1 MKKNYQKG
9 FTLIELMIV
18 IAILGILAAIA
29 IPAYQDY
36 SIRAKI
42 SEALVAAAPFK
53 VAIGTYYETKSIF
66 PVNRT
71 QSGQGDIVTDYIS
84 GVTITTAGAVSI
96 DINENETGVSSQTSD
111 EMFLILE
118 PVLRTGAIDW
128 NCYASNT
135 EDGSGNYINL
145 IRFVPSGCR

>member
-1 MKKNYQKG
+1 MKNNDQKG

-18 IAILGILAAIA
+18 IAILGILASIA

-53 VAIGTYYETKSIF
+53 VALGTYYETMSSF
-66 PVNRT
+66 PANRT
-71 QSGQGDIVTDYIS
+71 ASGQGDIVTDYIN
-84 GVTITTAGAVSI
+84 GVTITDAGLVSI

-111 EMFLILE
+111 QMFLILQ
-118 PVLRTGAIDW
+118 PILKTGAIDW

-135 EDGSGNYINL
+135 EDGSGDDLNL
-145 IRFVPSGCR
+145 SRFIPSSCR

>member
-1 MKKNYQKG
+1 MKNNDQKG

-18 IAILGILAAIA
+18 IAILGILASIA

-53 VAIGTYYETKSIF
+53 VALGTYYETTSIF
-66 PVNRT
+66 PTNRT
-71 QSGQGDIVTDYIS
+71 ESGQGNIVTDYIT
-84 GVTITTAGAVSI
+84 GVTITDTGLVSI
-96 DINENETGVSSQTSD
+96 DINEDETGVSSQTGD
-111 EMFLILE
+111 EMFLILQ
-118 PVLRTGAIDW
+118 PILRTGAIDW

-135 EDGSGNYINL
+135 ENGSGDDLNL
-145 IRFVPSGCR
+145 SRFIPSSCR